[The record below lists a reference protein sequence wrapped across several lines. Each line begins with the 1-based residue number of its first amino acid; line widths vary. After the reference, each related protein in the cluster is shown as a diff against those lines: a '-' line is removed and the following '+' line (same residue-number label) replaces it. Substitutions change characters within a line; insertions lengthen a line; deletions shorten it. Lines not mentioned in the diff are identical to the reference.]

1 LLLTRRNGGT
11 VSDAIGSAQFS
22 RLAASD
28 AAEVMSKVTGAS
40 VVDGKYVLIRG
51 LGDRYANTLMNGIAM
66 PSADPDRR
74 AVQLDQF
81 PSELLES
88 IVTTKSFTPDQPGA
102 FSGGSINLRTKSFPE
117 QGFFSATVGLEYNSE
132 TTGKEL
138 LQADGLDEAPN
149 VPAALPS
156 RTAAEIAAR
165 GGNVEP
171 AAVLDRA
178 TRAFGSAMLFP
189 HTRKAPLDN
198 GGGIAFG
205 GRRTF

>member
-1 LLLTRRNGGT
+1 SALSPSVHADEREASVASAHAYAPLAGMENVVHMSAFTVTEEVLEQSEAGLLLTRRNGGA

-81 PSELLES
+81 PSEL
-88 IVTTKSFTPDQPGA
+88 
-102 FSGGSINLRTKSFPE
+102 
-117 QGFFSATVGLEYNSE
+117 
-132 TTGKEL
+132 
-138 LQADGLDEAPN
+138 
-149 VPAALPS
+149 
-156 RTAAEIAAR
+156 
-165 GGNVEP
+165 
-171 AAVLDRA
+171 
-178 TRAFGSAMLFP
+178 
-189 HTRKAPLDN
+189 
-198 GGGIAFG
+198 
-205 GRRTF
+205 